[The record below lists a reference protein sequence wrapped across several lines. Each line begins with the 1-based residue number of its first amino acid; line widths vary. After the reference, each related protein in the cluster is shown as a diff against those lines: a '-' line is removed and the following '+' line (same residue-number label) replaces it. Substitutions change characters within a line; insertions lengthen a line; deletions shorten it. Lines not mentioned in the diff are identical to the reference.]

1 MNPAAPSSP
10 SPAGRA
16 KRFAAPLLAPW
27 RARWLAWWDGRLP
40 RTDTWLLTQRNVY
53 ILPTK
58 AGFTFALTLL
68 TLLLASINYQLNL
81 GYVLTFLLAGAALVS
96 MHVTHNSLR
105 GLSLHLKPVAPVFAL
120 QAAVFEVVLANPKH
134 ARYGLG
140 LKVQAAADSSLA
152 WVDVPA
158 MGQTSARLSWVAQ
171 ARGLHTVP
179 TLSVE
184 TRFPLGLFRAWAV
197 WRPAAQ
203 VLVYPAPEQPTPPL
217 PTSRAEAQ
225 ATGPA
230 RGSGGT
236 ELEGVR
242 GYRRGDPLKLVVWK
256 KAAQA
261 QASGGDLVMRDTTA
275 AASQQ
280 LWLEWQQAP
289 GLAPEE
295 RLSRLAAWV
304 LAADSP
310 APNAPGVRY
319 GLNLPGVHLP
329 PDQGDAH
336 RRACLQALALWR
348 A

>member
-1 MNPAAPSSP
+1 VTDPAAPTAA
-10 SPAGRA
+10 PAGRA
-16 KRFAAPLLAPW
+16 ERFAAPLLAPW
-27 RARWLAWWDGRLP
+27 RARWLAWWDARLP

-58 AGFTFALTLL
+58 AGFTFALTLF

-105 GLSLHLKPVAPVFAL
+105 GLSLHLKPVAPVFAR

-179 TLSVE
+179 
-184 TRFPLGLFRAWAV
+184 
-197 WRPAAQ
+197 AAQ
-203 VLVYPAPEQPTPPL
+203 VLVYPAPEQPAPPL
-217 PTSRAEAQ
+217 PSSRAEAQ
-225 ATGPA
+225 AAGPA

-242 GYRRGDPLKLVVWK
+242 GYRRGDALKLVVWK

-275 AASQQ
+275 TASQR

-304 LAADSP
+304 LAADNP

-336 RRACLQALALWR
+336 RRACLQALALWG